1 MLLLK
6 ILGAVLGLTLLL
18 MLLRVGVEAAFGEG
32 GTRVWLRIGLLRFRI
47 VPAKKKPKQEK
58 KTEKK
63 PETAKKAAKPAEKKR
78 KLTLAEWKKGAELLL
93 PALYKALRRTRR
105 AIRVQPLRLHITLGG
120 DDPAAV
126 GQRYGWGQALLW
138 TVMPQAE
145 QLLTIPD
152 PHIRLDADFDGGGSR
167 CEGEVGVRFRIG
179 SMLLI
184 SLALLPPMLRWLR
197 LLRAAKDAEAATAKP
212 EKQTAAETAETA
224 EDTPVKPEKQTTT
237 AEDAAETAAQL
248 DRQTAEVQPEK
259 METTAN
265 DTTQAAA
272 DDTAQPTAQA
282 TTAADAATGQTIDDR
297 TKPTSDDT
305 TDEKGGHYGK

>member
-6 ILGAVLGLTLLL
+6 ILGAVLGLFLLL

-197 LLRAAKDAEAATAKP
+197 VLRAAKDAEAATAKP
-212 EKQTAAETAETA
+212 EKQTAQT
-224 EDTPVKPEKQTTT
+224 KPAPEQ
-237 AEDAAETAAQL
+237 AADAANDTATQ
-248 DRQTAEVQPEK
+248 
-259 METTAN
+259 
-265 DTTQAAA
+265 TTQAAA
-272 DDTAQPTAQA
+272 DDRTQ
-282 TTAADAATGQTIDDR
+282 QT

>member
-6 ILGAVLGLTLLL
+6 ILGAVLGLFLLL

-32 GTRVWLRIGLLRFRI
+32 GTRVCLRIGLLRFQI
-47 VPAKKKPKQEK
+47 VPAKKKTKQDK

-63 PETAKKAAKPAEKKR
+63 PETAKKVAKPAEKKR

-167 CEGEVGVRFRIG
+167 CEGEMGVRFRIG

-197 LLRAAKDAEAATAKP
+197 VLRAAKDAEKAEAKP

-259 METTAN
+259 METAAN
-265 DTTQAAA
+265 DAAQAAA

-282 TTAADAATGQTIDDR
+282 TTAEDAAEQAIDDR